1 MRKKVNREDLI
12 NGWLKYH
19 NTSVKE
25 ILEKYPEEVKTPA
38 WFNLF
43 RVTQEQHDAWVKWA
57 KDFIKKETKISKA
70 LLDRQWG
77 MIYLDCSPYIIQEN
91 Y

>member
-25 ILEKYPEEVKTPA
+25 IKFCKQKMLNIVY
-38 WFNLF
+38 
-43 RVTQEQHDAWVKWA
+43 
-57 KDFIKKETKISKA
+57 
-70 LLDRQWG
+70 
-77 MIYLDCSPYIIQEN
+77 Y
-91 Y
+91 